1 MNKTLKK
8 RKRRQKLARTRSHIW
23 AIMLPVS
30 VLFFILV
37 SFKLLHPMWAIIFF
51 CITFVATFFISRHY
65 AKEWGGLLTY
75 LRKEALGLDDTEFL
89 SFFKRRPDAL
99 RIVQTFNEIKNTW
112 TAKTSQLE
120 AQTLS
125 DAATLEHLPIPLLML
140 DEKHIVV
147 QANLAAFQLFSLSI
161 IGKSVLK
168 ILTSPK
174 LKQAL
179 KNLSSDDTP
188 VRDLV
193 FTDKRKLTFR
203 AVIEKLPAR
212 TQSGACF
219 VLMLHDISSL
229 KQFEETQRAFF
240 INASHELKTPLTV
253 LLGLV
258 ETLKGSAQN
267 DPVAQQ
273 KFLYM
278 MHGQITYM
286 TQLVQDLLTLSRVE
300 QHIGKVQKVS
310 INRAL
315 LSICQRLKLRAKQEG
330 KPLQISIPHTHIF
343 MKAVP
348 LDITH
353 LFENLIDNAIKYG
366 EKDNPIEIT
375 LTQTKG
381 AAPTLILEVKNKGL
395 IASKHLKRLGERF
408 YRLPEHS
415 HINGTGLG
423 LSIAQEIA
431 HKYQGQL
438 TITSSVKQGVVCRL
452 VLPCLR

>member
-1 MNKTLKK
+1 MKKTLKK
-8 RKRRQKLARTRSHIW
+8 RKRRQKLARTHSHIW

-37 SFKLLHPMWAIIFF
+37 AFNLLHPMWAIIFF
-51 CITFVATFFISRHY
+51 CITFLATFFISRHY

-99 RIVQTFNEIKNTW
+99 RIIQTFNEIKNTW

-140 DEKHIVV
+140 DENKIIV
-147 QANLAAFQLFSLSI
+147 QANLAAFQLFSINI
-161 IGKSVLK
+161 IGKPVLK
-168 ILTSPK
+168 IIPAPK

-179 KNLSSDDTP
+179 QALKTDDSSM
-188 VRDLV
+188 RDLV
-193 FTDKRKLTFR
+193 FTDKHKLTFR
-203 AVIEKLPAR
+203 TIIERLPAH

-240 INASHELKTPLTV
+240 INASHELKTPLSV

-258 ETLKGSAQN
+258 ETLRGTAQN

-286 TQLVQDLLTLSRVE
+286 TNLVQDLLTLSRVE
-300 QHIGKVQKVS
+300 QHIGKTQKVS
-310 INRAL
+310 INRVL
-315 LSICQRLKLRAKQEG
+315 LAICQKQKLRAKKEG
-330 KPLQISIPHTHIF
+330 KPLQIAIPHTHIF
-343 MKAVP
+343 MKAVA
-348 LDITH
+348 LDISH

-366 EKDNPIEIT
+366 ENDNPVEIT
-375 LTQTKG
+375 LTQGKNNFFV
-381 AAPTLILEVKNKGL
+381 LEVKNKGL
-395 IASKHLKRLGERF
+395 IAPKHLKRLGERF

-415 HINGTGLG
+415 HISGTGLG

-431 HKYQGQL
+431 HKYQGTL
-438 TITSSVKQGVVCRL
+438 TITSSAKQGVVCRL

>member
-1 MNKTLKK
+1 MKKTLKK
-8 RKRRQKLARTRSHIW
+8 RKRRQKLARTHSHIW
-23 AIMLPVS
+23 AITLPVS
-30 VLFFILV
+30 IAFLILV
-37 SFKLLHPMWAIIFF
+37 LFKLLNPFWALFFF
-51 CITFVATFFISRHY
+51 CIIFGTTFVISRHY

-75 LRKEALGLDDTEFL
+75 LRKESLGLEDTEFL
-89 SFFKRRPDAL
+89 SFFKRRPDAS
-99 RIVQTFNEIKNTW
+99 RILQTFNEIKDSW
-112 TAKTSQLE
+112 TKKTSQLE

-140 DEKHIVV
+140 DENNVVV
-147 QANLAAFQLFSLSI
+147 QANLAAFQLFSVSV
-161 IGKSVLK
+161 IGKKLLK
-168 ILTSPK
+168 VIPSPK

-179 KNLSSDDTP
+179 KSLSDNDAP
-188 VRDLV
+188 MRDIV
-193 FTDKRKLTFR
+193 FTDKHKMTFR
-203 AVIEKLPAR
+203 AIIEKLPAH

-240 INASHELKTPLTV
+240 VNASHELKTPLSV

-258 ETLKGSAQN
+258 ETLRGSAQN

-278 MHGQITYM
+278 MQGQITYM

-300 QHIGKVQKVS
+300 QHIGKMQKVS
-310 INRAL
+310 INRVL
-315 LSICQRLKLRAKQEG
+315 LSICQRLKLKAKQQG

-343 MKAVP
+343 MKAVA
-348 LDITH
+348 LDISH
-353 LFENLIDNAIKYG
+353 LFENLIDNAVKYG
-366 EKDNPIEIT
+366 EENSPIEVT
-375 LTQTKG
+375 LTHQSDNTFV
-381 AAPTLILEVKNKGL
+381 LEVKNKGL
-395 IASKHLKRLGERF
+395 IAAKHLKRLGERF

-415 HINGTGLG
+415 HISGTGLG

-431 HKYQGQL
+431 HKYQGTL
-438 TITSSVKQGVVCRL
+438 TITSSAKQGVICRL